1 MRSQGLEPDA
11 EFFCNIQELLY
22 QTKATGK
29 QEYHN
34 NFGCY
39 TFVYRSDARHLVLT
53 FRKKWLGSWMKKWFY
68 VKNDLDK
75 RSDIR
80 DVIQWPIQSCF
91 EIKWP
96 IIVNIDKS

>member
-22 QTKATGK
+22 QTKATWK

-39 TFVYRSDARHLVLT
+39 TFVYRSDARHPVLT